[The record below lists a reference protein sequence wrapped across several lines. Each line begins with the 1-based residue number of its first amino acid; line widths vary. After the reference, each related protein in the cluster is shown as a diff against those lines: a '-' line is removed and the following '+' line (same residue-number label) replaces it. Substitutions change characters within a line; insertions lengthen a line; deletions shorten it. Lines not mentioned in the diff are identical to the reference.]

1 MKTWKKA
8 MTTRE
13 RVRAVVRREPTDHLP
28 LSFTAIC
35 HGVIGFLYERVPDKI
50 KQAEFLMN
58 LGVDAGVTITPPDHT
73 LKRIEIKAWR
83 EDPPDERYPVLHKEY
98 RTPRGTLRQV
108 VRKTEDYGS
117 DIRLFADHNV
127 PPSRSKTYLV
137 ESEENLD
144 ALEYLLRMPDDDE
157 LRGYREDAKASKAFC
172 DAHGIFLSGYLA
184 GVGDPLIWLSGVA
197 RSVTASFDDPG
208 FMERYVAIIA
218 KWNRARLALLL
229 EAGADIIV
237 RRGWYESTD
246 FWSPTLF
253 RQYLHGPL
261 KGDIELAHQAGAL
274 FTYVMNSGAMP
285 LLDQFNDLGFDIYS
299 NIDPMTPH
307 MDLEAIKKK
316 VGGRITLCGGVN
328 NNQILERGTDEQVQR
343 AVQDAVEKLGPDGF
357 ILAPGD
363 SILATSE
370 KAVHNFYVMIDAW
383 KHCDAAAPPD

>member
-1 MKTWKKA
+1 
-8 MTTRE
+8 
-13 RVRAVVRREPTDHLP
+13 
-28 LSFTAIC
+28 
-35 HGVIGFLYERVPDKI
+35 
-50 KQAEFLMN
+50 
-58 LGVDAGVTITPPDHT
+58 
-73 LKRIEIKAWR
+73 
-83 EDPPDERYPVLHKEY
+83 
-98 RTPRGTLRQV
+98 
-108 VRKTEDYGS
+108 
-117 DIRLFADHNV
+117 
-127 PPSRSKTYLV
+127 
-137 ESEENLD
+137 
-144 ALEYLLRMPDDDE
+144 
-157 LRGYREDAKASKAFC
+157 
-172 DAHGIFLSGYLA
+172 
-184 GVGDPLIWLSGVA
+184 VGDPLIWLSGVA

-208 FMERYVAIIA
+208 VMERYVAIIA

>member
-1 MKTWKKA
+1 

-13 RVRAVVRREPTDHLP
+13 RIRAVVRREPTDHLP
-28 LSFTAIC
+28 LCFTAIC
-35 HGVIGFLYERVPDKI
+35 HGVIRFLDERLPDKI

-58 LGVDAGVTITPPDHT
+58 LGVDAGITITPPVHS
-73 LKRIEIKAWR
+73 LKNVAIKAWR
-83 EDPPDERYPVLHKEY
+83 EDPPGERYPVLHKEY
-98 RTPRGTLRQV
+98 RTPLGTLRQV

-117 DIRLFADHNV
+117 DIRLTSDHNV
-127 PPSRSKTYLV
+127 PSSRSMTYLV

-144 ALEYLLRMPDDDE
+144 ALEYLLRVPDDEE
-157 LRGYREDAKASKAFC
+157 LRGYREEAEAFKAFC
-172 DAHGIFLSGYLA
+172 DAHGIFLSGYLL
-184 GVGDPLIWLSGVA
+184 GVGDPLIWFSGVE

-208 FMERYVAIIA
+208 FMERYVAILE

-246 FWSPTLF
+246 FWSPTLY
-253 RQYLHGPL
+253 RRYLRAPL
-261 KGDIELAHQAGAL
+261 NGDIELAHQAGAL

-299 NIDPMTPH
+299 NIDPMTPL
-307 MDLEAIKKK
+307 MDLEAIKRK
-316 VGGRITLCGGVN
+316 VGARITLCGGVN
-328 NNQILERGTDEQVQR
+328 NNLILERGTEEQVQR
-343 AVQDAVEKLGPDGF
+343 AVQDAVEKLGPEGF

-370 KAVHNFYVMIDAW
+370 KAMRNFYVMIDAW
-383 KHCDAAAPPD
+383 KHGDASVRPDRISPPHG

>member
-83 EDPPDERYPVLHKEY
+83 EEPPGERYPVLHKEY
-98 RTPRGTLRQV
+98 RTPKGTLRQV
-108 VRKTEDYGS
+108 VRKTEDYGD

>member
-1 MKTWKKA
+1 
-8 MTTRE
+8 
-13 RVRAVVRREPTDHLP
+13 VVRREPTDHLP